1 MQIMYL
7 LDQMED
13 VIESSTGVPFSS
25 RVLVDAEELLNLI
38 QDVRVNLPDE
48 IKQAQWIKEE
58 RKKILIEAQ
67 KEAEIITQEAEVY
80 IRKMVDEDEITKNA
94 YQQAEEIIKKSQ
106 ENAKDI
112 RLGTNEYADTIL
124 LKLQNQLQEL
134 YNTID
139 ENRKEL
145 TGLKQSKKQS
155 SF

>member
-7 LDQMED
+7 LDQIED
-13 VIESSTGVPFSS
+13 AIESGTGVPFSS
-25 RVLVDAEELLNLI
+25 RVLIDAEELLGLI
-38 QDVRVNLPDE
+38 QDIRVNLPDE

-67 KEAEIITQEAEVY
+67 KEAETITQEAENY
-80 IRKMVDEDEITKNA
+80 IRKMVDENEITKSA
-94 YQQAEEIIKKSQ
+94 YQQAEEIIQKTQ

-124 LKLQNQLQEL
+124 LKLQNQLKEL
-134 YNTID
+134 HNIID

-145 TGLKQSKKQS
+145 KGIKETKKN
-155 SF
+155 

>member
-7 LDQMED
+7 LDQIED
-13 VIESSTGVPFSS
+13 AIESGTGVPFSS
-25 RVLVDAEELLNLI
+25 RVLIDAEELLGLI
-38 QDVRVNLPDE
+38 QDIRVNLPDE

-67 KEAEIITQEAEVY
+67 KEAETITQEAENY
-80 IRKMVDEDEITKNA
+80 IRKMVDENEITKSA
-94 YQQAEEIIKKSQ
+94 YQQAEEIIQKTQ

-112 RLGTNEYADTIL
+112 RLGTNEYADNIL
-124 LKLQNQLQEL
+124 LKLQNQLQGL

-145 TGLKQSKKQS
+145 KGLKEVKKD
-155 SF
+155 